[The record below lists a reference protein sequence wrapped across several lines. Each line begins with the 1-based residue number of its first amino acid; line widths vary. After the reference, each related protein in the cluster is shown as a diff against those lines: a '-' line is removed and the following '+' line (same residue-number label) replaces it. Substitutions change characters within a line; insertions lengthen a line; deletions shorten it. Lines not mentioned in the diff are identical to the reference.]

1 MTNVIRWFDPLA
13 YTKLLTKPVF
23 MMIGTNDPF
32 FPITSM
38 MDTIESIEAELTLDI
53 VPNWGHGVNPQWSHN
68 IIRWV
73 DSHFRDGAPLPSYLI
88 SYDNKITLQ
97 GSAIKIIAEVENADS
112 VFLCW
117 RSSEPGAVW
126 FSTELEPGSGA
137 LFKSFEGE
145 IVPLAN
151 GKILFFVVIM
161 QEDSIQMSSRIFV
174 GTAGSIFFPV
184 LLILSSVGI
193 MFLLRF
199 NIWHPRRI
207 HLVREIPYV
216 IGVFALG
223 AGFILPFVTIPGR
236 TGLSVLG
243 FIELYGEIFLLGG
256 WFLPAVL
263 AGICL
268 IIALSAFRHR
278 FQFRAAV
285 VLWLPLLLVIV
296 VLYIVF
302 SGVFVYFGYVLSV
315 EAGIGAFALVA
326 AIPSMQIL
334 DRLVKPHFVKA
345 LLRLS
350 GREPG

>member
-1 MTNVIRWFDPLA
+1 MV
-13 YTKLLTKPVF
+13 
-23 MMIGTNDPF
+23 GTNDPF

-38 MDTIESIEAELTLDI
+38 MDTIESIDAELTLNI
-53 VPNWGHGVNPQWSHN
+53 VPNWGHGVIPQWSRD
-68 IIRWV
+68 IIKWI
-73 DSHFRDGAPLPSYLI
+73 DCKFRDGAPLPSYEVF
-88 SYDNKITLQ
+88 YNNEITLQ
-97 GSAIKIIAEVENADS
+97 GSAIRIVTEVENADS

-126 FSTELEPGSGA
+126 ASIELEPVSGA
-137 LFKSFEGE
+137 LFKHYTGE
-145 IVPLAN
+145 IVPLAT
-151 GKILFFVVIM
+151 GKVLFFVVIM
-161 QEDSIQMSSRIFV
+161 QEDSIQISSRIFV
-174 GTAGSIFFPV
+174 GAAGSIFFPV

-193 MFLLRF
+193 MLLLRF

-207 HLVREIPYV
+207 HLIREIPYM
-216 IGVFALG
+216 IGVFILG

-243 FIELYGEIFLLGG
+243 FIELYGEVFLLGG
-256 WFLPAVL
+256 WFLPAIF

-268 IIALSAFRHR
+268 IIALSAFRCR

-296 VLYIVF
+296 ALYIIF

-334 DRLVKPHFVKA
+334 DRLVRPHFTKS

-350 GREPG
+350 GRGPG